1 MAQNISIHSEHNI
14 FHLNIH
20 NTTVRTCTHQI
31 HAFVQY
37 ISEHCSY
44 LIDLAFGTRLGFVS
58 LTDIDNEPSHS
69 VQFGNCILLLGDQDL
84 VMLISEIEPHMPQSF

>member
-1 MAQNISIHSEHNI
+1 MQHTISIHSEQNI

-31 HAFVQY
+31 QAFIQY
-37 ISEHCSY
+37 VSNHCSY
-44 LIDLAFGTRLGFVS
+44 LMDLAFGMQLGFVS
-58 LTDIDNEPSHS
+58 LLDIDNQPSHS

-84 VMLISEIEPHMPQSF
+84 VVLLAEIEPHLSPSL

>member
-1 MAQNISIHSEHNI
+1 MQHNISIHSEQNI

-31 HAFVQY
+31 HALIQY
-37 ISEHCSY
+37 ISNNCSY
-44 LIDLAFGTRLGFVS
+44 LIDLAFGTQLGFVS
-58 LTDIDNEPSHS
+58 LVDIDNKPSHS

-84 VMLISEIEPHMPQSF
+84 VILLAQMETHLPQSF

>member
-1 MAQNISIHSEHNI
+1 MPQNISIHSEHNI

-20 NTTVRTCTHQI
+20 NTTVRTCLHQI
-31 HAFVQY
+31 HAFINY
-37 ISEHCSY
+37 ISHHFSY
-44 LIDLAFGTRLGFVS
+44 LIDLAFGTQLGFVS

-84 VMLISEIEPHMPQSF
+84 VVLLAEIEPHMPESF

>member
-1 MAQNISIHSEHNI
+1 MQPNISIYSEQDV
-14 FHLNIH
+14 FHLNVH

-31 HAFVQY
+31 HAFIRY
-37 ISEHCSY
+37 ISNHCSY
-44 LIDLAFGTRLGFVS
+44 LIDLAFGTQLGFVS

-84 VMLISEIEPHMPQSF
+84 VVLLAEIESHMPQYF

>member
-1 MAQNISIHSEHNI
+1 MAQKISIHSEQNI

-37 ISEHCSY
+37 ISQHCSY
-44 LIDLAFGTRLGFVS
+44 LIDLAFGMRLGFVS
-58 LTDIDNEPSHS
+58 LLDIDNQPSHS

-84 VMLISEIEPHMPQSF
+84 VMLLAEIEPYLSQQP

>member
-1 MAQNISIHSEHNI
+1 MRQNISIRSEHDI

-31 HAFVQY
+31 DAFIKY
-37 ISEHCSY
+37 IAHHCSY
-44 LIDLAFGTRLGFVS
+44 LIDLAFGTQLGFVS
-58 LTDIDNEPSHS
+58 LRDIDNEPSHS

-84 VMLISEIEPHMPQSF
+84 VVLLAEIEPHMPHSF